1 MHLVIQMNS
10 KVALQPA
17 VVLHKRPYKE
27 TSFLVEFFTQ
37 DFGRI
42 AVVAQGVRRPKS
54 PLRET
59 FLPFGILLITYSG
72 KKDLKKLFDTEVYY
86 RPKNVPNMSY
96 ACLIYINELIMSFL
110 HKEDPHLNLFK
121 SYVNFCKKIEN
132 QENQLEIEK
141 MLRNFE
147 LSLLQ
152 EIGYGIDLKR
162 DAETGDYLKP
172 DTFYELDSV
181 QGFIPSKNVSQDN
194 NNYFK
199 GEDIISFAKNEFDTK
214 NARKVAKLITR
225 HAIDYRLDGKEIKS
239 RKTFS

>member
-1 MHLVIQMNS
+1 
-10 KVALQPA
+10 
-17 VVLHKRPYKE
+17 
-27 TSFLVEFFTQ
+27 
-37 DFGRI
+37 
-42 AVVAQGVRRPKS
+42 
-54 PLRET
+54 
-59 FLPFGILLITYSG
+59 
-72 KKDLKKLFDTEVYY
+72 
-86 RPKNVPNMSY
+86 
-96 ACLIYINELIMSFL
+96 
-110 HKEDPHLNLFK
+110 
-121 SYVNFCKKIEN
+121 
-132 QENQLEIEK
+132 
-141 MLRNFE
+141 MLRKFE

-172 DTFYELDSV
+172 DTFYELDPV

-239 RKTFS
+239 RKTFSWMGEKW